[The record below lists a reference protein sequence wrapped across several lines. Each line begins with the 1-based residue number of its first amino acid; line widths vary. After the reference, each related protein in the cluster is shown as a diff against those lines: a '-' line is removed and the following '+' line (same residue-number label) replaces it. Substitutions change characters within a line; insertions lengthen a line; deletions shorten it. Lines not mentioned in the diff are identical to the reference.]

1 MMRNLRGA
9 ATAALGNQRITGG
22 RRPPIIVLLLVIF
35 LLAACGEEQQP
46 RVQIGDSAPQFTL
59 RDLDGKPVSLS
70 DYSGSPVVLRFILI
84 DCKYCRADTP
94 AFKQVYAR
102 YGEQGLGMMYIES
115 MGEDPAVLEAF
126 ANNLALTFPTLRD
139 VGGEVASSY
148 TVKALPQT
156 IVLDPEHTIT
166 AAILG
171 GVSEQELQALLEPYF
186 D

>member
-9 ATAALGNQRITGG
+9 AMTAVGNQGITDR
-22 RRPPIIVLLLVIF
+22 RRPPVIVLLLLIF
-35 LLAACGEEQQP
+35 LLAACGEEKQP

-59 RDLDGKPVSLS
+59 PDLEGKSISLS

-84 DCKYCRADTP
+84 DCKFCRADTP

-102 YGEQGLGMMYIES
+102 YGEQGLGMLYIES
-115 MGEDPAVLEAF
+115 MGADPAVLEAF
-126 ANNLALTFPTLRD
+126 AGNLALTFPTLRD
-139 VGGEVASSY
+139 VGGEVASKY

-156 IVLDPEHTIT
+156 IVLSPEHKIT

-171 GVSEQELQALLEPYF
+171 GVSEQELQALLAPYF

>member
-1 MMRNLRGA
+1 MRNFRGA
-9 ATAALGNQRITGG
+9 ATAALGRQGITDGW
-22 RRPPIIVLLLVIF
+22 RPPVIVLLLVIF
-35 LLAACGEEQQP
+35 LLAACGEEKQP

-59 RDLDGKPVSLS
+59 RDLDGRAVSLS
-70 DYSGSPVVLRFILI
+70 DYRGSPVVLRFILI

-102 YGEQGLGMMYIES
+102 YGEQGLGMLYIES
-115 MGEDPAVLEAF
+115 MGADPAVLEAF
-126 ANNLALTFPTLRD
+126 AGNLALTFPTLRD
-139 VGGEVASSY
+139 GGGEVASRY
-148 TVKALPQT
+148 TVKAMPQT

-171 GVSEQELQALLEPYF
+171 GVSEQELRELLAPYF